1 MHAKLLEALE
11 ARTLFSV
18 FVVNNTA
25 DAGPGSLRQAI
36 LDANLNPGAD
46 AVSFAIPQ
54 PAGQTLVQ
62 TISLAAALPAVTDP
76 LSLDATTETGY
87 HAAPLIELRGSLADA
102 GAAGIELA
110 APGCTV
116 AGFVINGFSGDGATV
131 DAGADGAI
139 LRNNYIGT
147 DSTGALAAGNGGN
160 GISVFANSAQVLNN
174 VVSANSASGVYLES
188 STGSTVAGNFIGT
201 NAAGSF
207 TTDALGASLGNAN
220 AGVFLDFGCA
230 SDTVGGAT
238 AAAGNVISGNANTG
252 ITVQT
257 SGTDPE
263 LIQGNFI
270 GTNAAGAAA
279 LPNNTGGVLLNSPN
293 TQVTNNL
300 ISGNSGYGLK
310 LTDGSTLQGNKIG
323 TDASGKNAL
332 PNQADGVFVFGSGNS
347 ITGNSISYNYRNGVN
362 VFTGSGNVVRQN
374 SIYLNQWWG
383 IDLGNDGVTAND
395 SSGHENGPNLFQNFP
410 VLTTVTRTA
419 TTITLSGTLDSLA
432 AGPFTIDF
440 YTSTAPDSS
449 GFGQGEIYLGS
460 TTVTLDAS
468 GHGTFTATFAG
479 PAASQTAVT
488 ATATDA
494 DGNTSEFA
502 MSQALPP
509 APAPAPLPAATTTTL
524 GTSSASATAGQAVT
538 WKAVITSGVAG
549 SPTGTVQFFDGTT
562 LLATVTVANGSAAFT
577 SSALSVASHSMTAVY
592 SGDSAY
598 AASTSAVL
606 TQVVVS
612 PAVSLATISGHAY
625 TDLTGNGLTADDTAM
640 AGVTV
645 KLYADKNNNGVLD
658 AADGA
663 ALATA
668 VTDAKGAYAF
678 TNLTAGRYF
687 VQEMLPTGYLVTMP
701 VQGDTY
707 TTSVSGATTVSTDN
721 FDNLKTSNTKV
732 NAAALENILV
742 QRLTIELRTADL
754 REATKTIAA
763 LLRVFF
769 LGHA

>member
-1 MHAKLLEALE
+1 MHAKLLEVLE

-46 AVSFAIPQ
+46 AVTFTIPQ

-62 TISLAAALPAVTDP
+62 TISLAAALPAITDP
-76 LSLDATTETGY
+76 LSLDATTEAGY
-87 HAAPLIELRGSLADA
+87 HAAPLIELRGTLA
-102 GAAGIELA
+102 GAGAGFELA
-110 APGCTV
+110 APGCVV
-116 AGFVINGFSGDGATV
+116 AGFVINGFSGDGVTV
-131 DAGADGAI
+131 DAGADGAV

-188 STGSTVAGNFIGT
+188 STGSTIAGNFIGT

-207 TTDALGASLGNAN
+207 TTDALGAGLGNGN

-238 AAAGNVISGNANTG
+238 AAARNVISGNANTG

-257 SGTDPE
+257 SGTDSN
-263 LIQGNFI
+263 LIQGNTI
-270 GTNAAGAAA
+270 GSNAAGSAA
-279 LPNNTGGVLLNSPN
+279 LPNNTGGVLLNSPG
-293 TQVTNNL
+293 TQVTSNL
-300 ISGNSGYGLK
+300 ISGNAGYGLK

-323 TDASGKNAL
+323 TDASGAIAL

-347 ITGNSISYNYRNGVN
+347 ITGNSISYNGRNGVN
-362 VFTGSGNVVRQN
+362 VFTGSGNVIRQN

-410 VLTTVTRTA
+410 VLTSVTRTA
-419 TTITLSGTLDSLA
+419 TTITLSGTLDSA
-432 AGPFTIDF
+432 ASGPFTIDF
-440 YTSTAPDSS
+440 YTSTTPDSS

-460 TTVTLDAS
+460 TTVTLDS
-468 GHGTFTATFAG
+468 TGHGTFTATFAG
-479 PAASQTAVT
+479 PAAGQIAVT

-502 MSQALPP
+502 MTQTIPP
-509 APAPAPLPAATTTTL
+509 APPPAPLPAATTTTL
-524 GTSSASATAGQAVT
+524 GSSSASAVTGQAVT
-538 WKAVITSGVAG
+538 WKAVITSGIAG
-549 SPTGTVQFFDGTT
+549 SPTGTVKFFDGAT
-562 LLATVTVANGSAAFT
+562 LLATVTVANGSASFT
-577 SSALSVASHSMTAVY
+577 SAALALGSHTITAVY
-592 SGDSAY
+592 SGDSAF
-598 AASTSAVL
+598 AASTSAAV
-606 TQVVVS
+606 TQVIAA
-612 PAVSLATISGHAY
+612 PASLATISGHTY
-625 TDLTGNGLTADDTAM
+625 TDLTGNGLTADDTPM

-645 KLYADKNNNGVLD
+645 KLFADKNKDGVLD
-658 AADGA
+658 SGDGA
-663 ALATA
+663 AIATA
-668 VTDAKGAYAF
+668 VTDAKGAYTFAS
-678 TNLTAGRYF
+678 LTAGRYF
-687 VQEMLPTGYLVTMP
+687 VQEVLPTGYLVTLP

-732 NAAALENILV
+732 NAVALENILI
-742 QRLTIELRTADL
+742 QRLTIELRANDW